1 MPPEQAPLLESERPP
16 ELRPHDD
23 AVYDLLVAGLGPRA
37 TSPLLDVGSG
47 DGIGLSSIVGGTGM
61 HGLALDRHLTAD
73 WRGPDGFPRLRAD
86 ATQLPFCN
94 GAFASSLSSEGLE
107 WFSRPVAVL
116 CEMARTTRHRLLL
129 VQTDWPSLWFDS
141 ADPETSREFTR
152 LYAGPEA
159 VTATTFPG
167 LLRAAG
173 LSTKTLERQTI
184 QGRELRRGSYAHHL
198 LRLLRRFLV
207 VQAAV
212 VRARRFDEW
221 RADLAAR
228 ASRDAFA
235 FSLQRYVA
243 VIALDA

>member
-1 MPPEQAPLLESERPP
+1 MPNEQPPLLDSERPP

-23 AVYDLLVAGLGPRA
+23 AIYDLLVAGLGPRA

-47 DGIGLSSIVGGTGM
+47 DGLGLSSIVGGTGM
-61 HGLALDRHLTAD
+61 HGLALDRLLTTD
-73 WRGPDGFPRLRAD
+73 WRGPDGFARLRAD
-86 ATQLPFCN
+86 ATHLPFCN
-94 GAFASSLSSEGLE
+94 GAFASVLSSESLE
-107 WFSRPVAVL
+107 WFTGPAAVL
-116 CEMARTTRHRLLL
+116 REMARAGRHRLIL
-129 VQTDWPSLWFDS
+129 VQSDWSSLWFDS
-141 ADPETSREFTR
+141 GDPETSREFTR

-159 VTATTFPG
+159 MTATTLPG
-167 LLRAAG
+167 LLRTAG
-173 LSTKTLERQTI
+173 LSAATLERQTV

-207 VQAAV
+207 VQTAV
-212 VRARRFDEW
+212 VRARHFDDW

-228 ASRDAFA
+228 ASRDAFT